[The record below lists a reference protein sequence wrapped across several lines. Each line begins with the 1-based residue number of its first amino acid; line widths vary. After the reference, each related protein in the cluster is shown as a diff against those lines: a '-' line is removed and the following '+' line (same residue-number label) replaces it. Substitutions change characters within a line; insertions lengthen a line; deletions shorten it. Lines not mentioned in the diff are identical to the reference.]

1 MNKRSLLL
9 SLASLAAMALPSQAA
24 VLRSYP
30 DALSKAGHKPI
41 VLFCYGA
48 NYDEVSQKAYDVFV
62 KQHKLQPVLQKC
74 IFVEVPIY
82 QLPDERQK
90 REMEKI
96 IGKAGLPGGIFSYP
110 SLAVVDDGG
119 NLRGI
124 VQKAE
129 EIQDV
134 EAAKAALGKLLDAF
148 DKQEDLIIKAEKAGG
163 TRKAQLLMQAAD
175 VRGVTLPPDA
185 GDGGKRNKGMK
196 DNVGLGAR
204 KSFDPITVMEKTFTM
219 DSNAEVEGYIRGLL
233 NKPGY
238 SLAQRQEMLAALAGH
253 LRRNNGSIDK
263 IRALYTEMRDLDP
276 ESMYGAYAQGAL
288 DMWVDKKPIAATAPS
303 EINRTNNVIISDSDG
318 PAVVINDNSADD
330 TDDTPVIND
339 GHTAMGTR
347 AGAGATPKKDEPQV
361 DSMEDE

>member
-1 MNKRSLLL
+1 MNRRSLFL
-9 SLASLAAMALPSQAA
+9 SLVSLAAMALPTQAA
-24 VLRSYP
+24 TMRSYP

-48 NYDEVSQKAYDVFV
+48 NYDEVSKKAYEEFV
-62 KQHKLQPVLQKC
+62 KQHKLQSVLQKC

-90 REMEKI
+90 REMEKV

-124 VQKAE
+124 VQKAD

-134 EAAKAALGKLLDAF
+134 EAAKAALAKLLEAYDQ
-148 DKQEDLIIKAEKAGG
+148 QESLITKAEKAGG
-163 TRKAQLLMQAAD
+163 TVKAKLLMQAAE
-175 VRGVTLPPDA
+175 VRGVNLPPDA
-185 GDGGKRNKGMK
+185 GEGGKRNKGMK

-204 KSFDPITVMEKTFTM
+204 QSFDPITVMEKTFTM
-219 DSNAEVEGYIRGLL
+219 DSNAEVETYIRGLL

-253 LRRNNGSIDK
+253 LRRNNGSVDK
-263 IRALYTEMRDLDP
+263 IRSLYTEMRELDP
-276 ESMYGAYAQGAL
+276 DSMYGAYAQGAL

-303 EINRTNNVIISDSDG
+303 EINRTNNAIISDSDG
-318 PAVVINDNSADD
+318 PSVVINDNSADD

-347 AGAGATPKKDEPQV
+347 AGAGSTPKKDEPQV

>member
-1 MNKRSLLL
+1 MNKRSFLL
-9 SLASLAAMALPSQAA
+9 SLASLAALALPMQAA
-24 VLRSYP
+24 VMRSYP

-90 REMEKI
+90 REMEKV

-124 VQKAE
+124 VQRAD